1 MTAIRPDARYDDLLA
16 VARHDVERG
25 RVPACQLAVA
35 REGRL
40 LLFEALGE
48 ATTATRFCAFSAT
61 KPIVAAAVWL
71 LIGDGS
77 LDVSKP
83 VAHYVPEFGANG
95 KDAVTVEQVLLHTA
109 GFPNAPMGAAEGADP
124 ARRRARFPTWRLDW
138 EPGSRFQYHAESAHW
153 VLADLLECLTGEDFR
168 DVVETGVC
176 RPLGLPRLLGIA
188 PADQADISP
197 LTVVAS
203 ASADGAGSGEGAPAG
218 GATPWEPP
226 AEPAELAGFSG
237 DWRELLIFNDPAVR
251 AAGVPAGG
259 GIMTAAD
266 LALFY
271 QGLLHNPGGVWPPD
285 VLRDATSN
293 IRCRLPDPLMNV
305 PANRTIG
312 LVVAGDDGQHVL
324 RYASFGDGCSPAAFG
339 HAGAHGQ
346 IGWAD
351 PATGMSFAYV
361 NNAVAPDPML
371 AGRRAYLLSTAA
383 AALFA

>member
-1 MTAIRPDARYDDLLA
+1 MTGAEAGPFSELRATA
-16 VARHDVERG
+16 GHDVERG

-40 LLFEALGE
+40 LLFEALGD
-48 ATTATRFCAFSAT
+48 ATTDTRFCAFSAT

-83 VAHYVPEFGANG
+83 VAHYAPEFAANG
-95 KDAVTVEQVLLHTA
+95 KENVTVEQVLLHTA
-109 GFPNAPMGAAEGADP
+109 GFPNAPISAAEGADA
-124 ARRRARFPTWRLDW
+124 ARRRARFSTWHLDW

-153 VLADLLECLTGEDFR
+153 VLADLLERLTGEDFR
-168 DVVETGVC
+168 DVVETRVC
-176 RPLGLPRLLGIA
+176 RPLGLPRVLGIA
-188 PADQADISP
+188 PGDQRDIAP
-197 LTVVAS
+197 LTAVAA
-203 ASADGAGSGEGAPAG
+203 ASGDDGAAPEGAP
-218 GATPWEPP
+218 PWGPP
-226 AEPAELAGFSG
+226 AEPAEVSRFSG
-237 DWRELLIFNDPAVR
+237 DWRELLIFDDPVVR
-251 AAGVPAGG
+251 EAGVPAAGAV
-259 GIMTAAD
+259 MTAAD

-271 QGLLHNPGGVWPPD
+271 QGLLHNPGNVWRPD
-285 VLRDATSN
+285 VLADATAN

-312 LVVAGDDGQHVL
+312 LVVAGDDGQHIM
-324 RYASFGDGCSPAAFG
+324 RYASFGQGCSPAAFG

-351 PATGMSFAYV
+351 PATGVSFAYL
-361 NNAVAPDPML
+361 NNAVSPDPML

>member
-1 MTAIRPDARYDDLLA
+1 MPRVAGVTVTRPDARYDDLLA

-40 LLFEALGE
+40 LLFEALGD
-48 ATTATRFCAFSAT
+48 ATIGTRFCAFSAT

-77 LDVSKP
+77 LDVSRP
-83 VAHYVPEFGANG
+83 VAHYVPEFSANG
-95 KDAVTVEQVLLHTA
+95 KGVVTVEQVLLHTA
-109 GFPNAPMGAAEGADP
+109 GFPNAPIAPAEGADA
-124 ARRRARFPTWRLDW
+124 ARRRARFSTWHLDW

-153 VLADLLECLTGEDFR
+153 VLADLLERLTEEDFR
-168 DVVETGVC
+168 AVVETRVC
-176 RPLGLPRLLGIA
+176 RPLGLPRVLGIA
-188 PADQADISP
+188 PADQSDIAP
-197 LTVVAS
+197 LTAVTAPS
-203 ASADGAGSGEGAPAG
+203 EDGAVPEGVD
-218 GATPWEPP
+218 PWQPP
-226 AEPAELAGFSG
+226 AEPAEVAHFSG
-237 DWRELLIFNDPAVR
+237 DWRELLIFDDPVVR
-251 AAGVPAGG
+251 QAGVPAAG

-271 QGLLHNPGGVWPPD
+271 QGLLHNPDRVWDPE

-324 RYASFGDGCSPAAFG
+324 RYASFGDGNSPAAFG

-351 PATGMSFAYV
+351 PATGLSFAYL

-371 AGRRAYLLSTAA
+371 AGRRAYMLSTAA
-383 AALFA
+383 AALSA

>member
-1 MTAIRPDARYDDLLA
+1 VTDGHAGPYADLLA
-16 VARHDVERG
+16 TASHDVDRG

-40 LLFEALGE
+40 LLFEALGD

-77 LDVSKP
+77 LDVAEP
-83 VAHYVPEFGANG
+83 VAHYAPEFGANG
-95 KDAVTVEQVLLHTA
+95 KDQVTVEQVLLHTA
-109 GFPNAPMGAAEGADP
+109 GFPNAPIAAAEGADP
-124 ARRRARFPTWRLDW
+124 ARRRARFSTWRLDW

-153 VLADLLECLTGEDFR
+153 VLADLLERLTGEDFR
-168 DVVETGVC
+168 AVVEARVC
-176 RPLGLPRLLGIA
+176 RPLGLPRVLGID
-188 PADQADISP
+188 PADQGSIAP
-197 LTVVAS
+197 LMATAAASEDGAS
-203 ASADGAGSGEGAPAG
+203 APG
-218 GATPWEPP
+218 GPPPWEPP
-226 AEPAELAGFSG
+226 AEPAEVARFSG

-251 AAGVPAGG
+251 AAGVPAAGA
-259 GIMTAAD
+259 IMTAAD

-271 QGLLHNPGGVWPPD
+271 QGLLHNAGGVWRPD

-312 LVVAGDDGQHVL
+312 LVVAGDDGQHIL
-324 RYASFGDGCSPAAFG
+324 RYASFGQGCSPAAFG

-351 PATGMSFAYV
+351 PATGVSFAYL
-361 NNAVAPDPML
+361 NNAVSPDPML

-383 AALFA
+383 AALFT